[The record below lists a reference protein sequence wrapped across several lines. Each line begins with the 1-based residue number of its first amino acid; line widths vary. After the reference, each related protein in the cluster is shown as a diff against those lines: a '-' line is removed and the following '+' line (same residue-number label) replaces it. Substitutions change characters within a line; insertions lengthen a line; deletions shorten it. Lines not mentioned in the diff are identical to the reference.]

1 MEEPSCY
8 RDAAGKPEWEEAMNR
23 EIESIEKNRTWTLT
37 TLPAGH
43 KPIGLKWVYKLKKN
57 SEGEVIKHKARLVA
71 KGYVQKQGID
81 FEEVFAPVAR
91 LDTVR
96 LILAVAAN
104 RGWEVHHLDVKS
116 TFLNGEL
123 EEEVYVS
130 QPEGYTVKNKEHLVL
145 RLSKALYGLRQAPW
159 AWNIKLD
166 KSLKNLGF
174 RRCVQE

>member
-8 RDAAGKPEWEEAMNR
+8 CDAAGKPEWEEAMNR
-23 EIESIEKNRTWTLT
+23 EIESIEKNATWTLT

-43 KPIGLKWVYKLKKN
+43 KSIGLKWVYKLKKN